1 MKIENKDFWEKDQI
15 ISTQDIQKNAADFEL
30 FMFQEAQQRYIDYGE
45 VRAIKIFGCGTGREI
60 SAIANFYNP
69 DRIVASDI
77 SQNMI
82 SKCRANIV
90 EWGVDAITETQVSNA
105 VLYQGTKNTFDLV
118 TLLNSMLT
126 YVPKRSDRL
135 TIFKTSLEILKP
147 NASLIGTVHNQVG
160 TPPKTFYF
168 KIRSLF
174 SLFLGETVGNR
185 NTGFKGFKVQGYYYG
200 KKGLQRDLEAV
211 GFKNIEIY
219 SLEEYYLKNNQTYN
233 RKKGYNN
240 LIFIATKP

>member
-30 FMFQEAQQRYIDYGE
+30 FMFQEAQQRYIEYGE
-45 VRAIKIFGCGTGREI
+45 VREIKIFGCGTGREI
-60 SAIANFYNP
+60 GAIANFYNP

-77 SQNMI
+77 SENMI
-82 SKCRANIV
+82 NKCRANIV
-90 EWGVDAITETQVSNA
+90 EWGIDSITETQVSNA
-105 VLYQGTKNTFDLV
+105 VFYQGTKNTFDLV

-126 YVPKRSDRL
+126 YVPNRVDRL

-147 NASLIGTVHNQVG
+147 NASIIGTVHNQVG
-160 TPPKTFYF
+160 TPLKTLYF

-174 SLFLGETVGNR
+174 SPFLGETVGNR
-185 NTGFKGFKVQGYYYG
+185 NTGFKGFKVLGYYYT

-219 SLEEYYLKNNQTYN
+219 SLEEYYLKYNQTYN

>member
-30 FMFQEAQQRYIDYGE
+30 FMFQEAQQRYKDNGKMKE
-45 VRAIKIFGCGTGREI
+45 IKIFGCGTGREI
-60 SAIANFYNP
+60 GAVANFYNP

-77 SQNMI
+77 SENMI
-82 SKCRANIV
+82 NKCRANIV
-90 EWGVDAITETQVSNA
+90 EWGIDSITETQVSNA
-105 VLYQGTKNTFDLV
+105 VLYKGTKNTFDLV

-160 TPPKTFYF
+160 TPLKTFYF
-168 KIRSLF
+168 RIRSLF
-174 SLFLGETVGNR
+174 SLILGETVGNR
-185 NTGFKGFKVQGYYYG
+185 NTGFKGFKVQGYYYS

>member
-15 ISTQDIQKNAADFEL
+15 ISTQDIQKNASDFEL
-30 FMFQEAQQRYIDYGE
+30 FMFHEAQQRYKDNGKIKK
-45 VRAIKIFGCGTGREI
+45 IKIFGCGTGREI
-60 SAIANFYNP
+60 GAIANFYNP
-69 DRIVASDI
+69 DRILASDI
-77 SQNMI
+77 SENMVN
-82 SKCRANIV
+82 KCRANIV

-126 YVPKRSDRL
+126 YVPKRGDRL

-147 NASLIGTVHNQVG
+147 NASIIGTVHNQVG
-160 TPPKTFYF
+160 TSVKTIYF

-174 SLFLGETVGNR
+174 SPFLGETVGNR
-185 NTGFKGFKVQGYYYG
+185 NTGFKGFKVPGYYYT
-200 KKGLQRDLEAV
+200 KKGLLCDLKLV

-240 LIFIATKP
+240 LIFIATKS